1 MPTTYKVLG
10 QINPSANTATTLY
23 TVPSAT
29 QTVVPTITIANL
41 ASSTAIFNIAIR
53 PAGATLANQHY
64 IAYNITVGAS
74 DTTSLS
80 LGITMAAT
88 DVITV
93 TASSATVTFAAFGSE
108 LS

>member
-41 ASSTAIFNIAIR
+41 A
-53 PAGATLANQHY
+53 
-64 IAYNITVGAS
+64 
-74 DTTSLS
+74 
-80 LGITMAAT
+80 
-88 DVITV
+88 
-93 TASSATVTFAAFGSE
+93 
-108 LS
+108 